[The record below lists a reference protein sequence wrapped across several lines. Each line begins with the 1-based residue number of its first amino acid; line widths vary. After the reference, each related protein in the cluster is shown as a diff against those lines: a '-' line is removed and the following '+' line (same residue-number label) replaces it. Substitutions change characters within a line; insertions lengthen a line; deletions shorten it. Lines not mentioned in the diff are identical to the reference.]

1 MSTQAS
7 PVARWETALA
17 QWVIPQHILDQAPES
32 PCVHRLANFAL
43 GLGDT
48 PRLHRNSALA
58 NCLWNRGPC
67 SMSVVVVANRAF
79 PSCPQR
85 RRSPGSTNRR
95 ACCRALRW
103 RAKMLVLPT
112 AKYSVVGWLSRHTS
126 CQPMLPCAITWPTT
140 WPTPSHSCATLG
152 ARPPWRHG
160 RVTVVARSDIVG
172 SAVATLL
179 GTCTAGG
186 AVVGLLLP
194 VVRSLGFE
202 PRSEVTV
209 RPPNKPSIARADLSA
224 EKQTIVTVTWESI
237 TH

>member
-1 MSTQAS
+1 MRTS
-7 PVARWETALA
+7 PGELRARPWRYGPDCIATVCLPTTCGIGDCARCRLWWWPIER
-17 QWVIPQHILDQAPES
+17 S
-32 PCVHRLANFAL
+32 PRARSDVDHRGRRTGEHAAELCD
-43 GLGDT
+43 GVGKYW
-48 PRLHRNSALA
+48 
-58 NCLWNRGPC
+58 C
-67 SMSVVVVANRAF
+67 
-79 PSCPQR
+79 CPQR
-85 RRSPGSTNRR
+85 STRSLAGYRGTRR
-95 ACCRALRW
+95 ASRCCRVPSRGLQRGRHRVIPPRTLR
-103 RAKMLVLPT
+103 A
-112 AKYSVVGWLSRHTS
+112 H
-126 CQPMLPCAITWPTT
+126 
-140 WPTPSHSCATLG
+140 
-152 ARPPWRHG
+152 PPWRHG

-202 PRSEVTV
+202 PLCEVTV